1 MYSELLNDIS
11 SEAYSASLNEFLVC
25 GWCGTFTDLYNIYN
39 LVCRALNMEQEQK
52 EKEKEKDKM
61 SLLPT
66 TAAPTNAETEA
77 GKIRV
82 A

>member
-1 MYSELLNDIS
+1 
-11 SEAYSASLNEFLVC
+11 
-25 GWCGTFTDLYNIYN
+25 
-39 LVCRALNMEQEQK
+39 LNMEQEQK